1 MGDEFCWVVDS
12 IFDLVEKFVGFKV
25 VHSILAPKN
34 CLELLANLGR
44 NRLTVL
50 AILIQLDESGIS
62 LWAAWDG

>member
-12 IFDLVEKFVGFKV
+12 IFDLIEKFVGFKV
-25 VHSILAPKN
+25 VHSILSIYLAPKN

-50 AILIQLDESGIS
+50 AILIQLD
-62 LWAAWDG
+62 